1 MESHWSPGFTKL
13 QSGGPTVRS
22 MPADL
27 ASDAWL
33 LTGAAEATRYAD
45 HVASLG
51 PCPQWGPEFIPS
63 LCESGLRGRGGARFP
78 TWRKWEAVAQ
88 RARGRGVVLVNGA
101 EGEPLSWKD
110 RTLMARRPHLV
121 LDGAFAAAAAVGAS
135 DLVLYVNATFGEALA
150 ALESALAE
158 RPELRR
164 RRAPAVRVVE
174 APPRYIAGE
183 ETAAVNFVNGREAIP
198 SFTPPRPFEQ
208 GVGGR
213 PTLVQNVETLALAAL
228 IARFGPEWF
237 RTAGTPAA
245 PGRLLLTVRGAV
257 ERPGTYEVSHGASL
271 ADVVAWAGGTLEGAA
286 AILLGGYFGRWV
298 PVAWANRVLLDDDA
312 LAAGDLPIGC
322 GVVYV
327 LPDTVCGVAETARVL
342 AFLAGESAGQC
353 GPCRHG
359 LPALARSLQLVAEGP
374 GGAAERDRLE
384 RWSRQLASGRGACKH
399 PDGAAG
405 LLRSALSVFGGEID
419 RHLVYGPCPGTW
431 T

>member
-1 MESHWSPGFTKL
+1 
-13 QSGGPTVRS
+13 

-27 ASDAWL
+27 ASEAWL
-33 LTGAAEATRYAD
+33 LTGAADAMRHAD

-51 PCPQWGPEFIPS
+51 PCPQWGPEFIGS
-63 LCESGLRGRGGARFP
+63 LRESGLRGRGGARFP

-110 RTLMARRPHLV
+110 RILMAGRPHLV
-121 LDGAFAAAAAVGAS
+121 LDGALAAAAAVGAS
-135 DLVLYVNATFGEALA
+135 EIVLYVNATFGDVLA
-150 ALESALAE
+150 ALRSALAE
-158 RPELRR
+158 RPELRH
-164 RRAPAVRVVE
+164 RRAPAVRLVE
-174 APPRYIAGE
+174 APARYIAGE

-198 SFTPPRPFEQ
+198 SFTPPRPFER

-228 IARFGPEWF
+228 IARFGPQWF
-237 RTAGTPAA
+237 RSAGTPAA

-257 ERPGTYEVSHGASL
+257 GRPGAYEVPHGASL
-271 ADVVAWAGGTLEGAA
+271 AEVVAWAGGTLEGAG

-298 PVAWANRVLLDDDA
+298 PVTWADRVLLDDDV

-327 LPDTVCGVAETARVL
+327 LPETVCGVAETARIL
-342 AFLAGESAGQC
+342 SFLAGESAGQC

-359 LPALARSLQLVAEGP
+359 LPALARSLQLVAERP
-374 GGAAERDRLE
+374 GTAAERERLT
-384 RWSRQLASGRGACKH
+384 RWSQQLARGRGACKH

-405 LLRSALSVFGGEID
+405 LLRSALQVFGGEID
-419 RHLVYGPCPGTW
+419 RHLAYGPCAGTW

>member
-1 MESHWSPGFTKL
+1 MTAP
-13 QSGGPTVRS
+13 P
-22 MPADL
+22 PADV
-27 ASDAWL
+27 AGEAWL
-33 LTGAAEATRYAD
+33 LTGADAATDPARYAD
-45 HVASLG
+45 HVALLG
-51 PCPQWGPEFIPS
+51 PCPYWAHELTAG
-63 LCESGLRGRGGARFP
+63 LRESGLRGRGGARFP

-110 RTLMARRPHLV
+110 RILMAGRPHLV
-121 LDGAFAAAAAVGAS
+121 LDGAFAAGAAVGAS
-135 DLVLYVNATFGEALA
+135 EIVLYVNSTFGDALA
-150 ALESALAE
+150 ALRSALAE
-158 RPELRR
+158 RPELQRR
-164 RRAPAVRVVE
+164 RSPAVRVVE
-174 APPRYIAGE
+174 APARYVAGE

-198 SFTPPRPFEQ
+198 SFTPPRPFER

-213 PTLVQNVETLALAAL
+213 PTLVQNVETLTLAAL
-228 IARFGPEWF
+228 IARFGPQWF
-237 RTAGTPAA
+237 RSAGTPAA

-257 ERPGTYEVSHGASL
+257 GRPGTYEVPHGVSL
-271 ADVVAWAGGTLEGAA
+271 AEVVAWAGGTHERAA

-298 PVAWANRVLLDDDA
+298 PAAWADRVLLDDDA

-327 LPDTVCGVAETARVL
+327 LPETVCGVAETARVL

-359 LPALARSLQLVAEGP
+359 LPALAGALRRVTEGP
-374 GGAAERDRLE
+374 GGAAERDRLT
-384 RWSRQLASGRGACKH
+384 RWSQQLARGRGACKH

-405 LLRSALSVFGGEID
+405 LLRSALHVFGGEID
-419 RHLVYGPCPGTW
+419 RHIAYGPCSGTW